1 MGCLGGGSIH
11 AVMGMRV
18 WSEKV
23 GLVGNIG
30 FDFPP
35 ELMKK
40 ISTIIDIRGLVKHD
54 MRTVRAWQLF
64 ESDGTRTE
72 IFRTD
77 FEEFLKL
84 EPEIKNFPAEYDHLE
99 GVHLLSKIDD
109 VVPWVHF
116 FHNRGNPFIV
126 WEPWALDCKAE
137 NRSKLK
143 HILSEV
149 ECVSP
154 NLQEASMLLG
164 LAEMDNLLDKF
175 LDYGARRV
183 VIRNGAEGSVYADAE
198 GNRIR
203 VPAVRVEKI
212 VDHTGAGN
220 AYCGGLVVGMVQ
232 SANLRQALCK
242 AAVSASFTLE
252 QFGALYSMENIE
264 EKAERRFCSCMQ
276 EIGE

>member
-1 MGCLGGGSIH
+1 MGCLGGGSVH

-18 WSEKV
+18 WSDKV

-30 FDFPP
+30 YDFPP

-40 ISTIIDIRGLVKHD
+40 ISAIIDVRGLVKHE

-64 ESDGTRTE
+64 ETDGTRNE
-72 IFRTD
+72 IFRTN

-84 EPEIKNFPAEYDHLE
+84 EPEIKNFPAEYNHLE

-109 VVPWVHF
+109 VIPWVHF

-126 WEPWALDCKAE
+126 WEPWALDCKTE

-143 HILSEV
+143 SILPEV

-154 NLQEASMLLG
+154 NLQEACMLLG
-164 LAEMDNLLDKF
+164 LPDMDGLLDNF
-175 LDYGARRV
+175 LQYGARRV

-212 VDHTGAGN
+212 VDQTGAGN
-220 AYCGGLVVGMVQ
+220 AYCGGLVVGMAQ
-232 SANLRQALCK
+232 SSDLRQALCK
-242 AAVSASFTLE
+242 AAVSASFPLE
-252 QFGALYSMENIE
+252 QFGALFSLENIQE
-264 EKAERRFCSCMQ
+264 EAERRLCSCIQ
-276 EIGE
+276 EIDK